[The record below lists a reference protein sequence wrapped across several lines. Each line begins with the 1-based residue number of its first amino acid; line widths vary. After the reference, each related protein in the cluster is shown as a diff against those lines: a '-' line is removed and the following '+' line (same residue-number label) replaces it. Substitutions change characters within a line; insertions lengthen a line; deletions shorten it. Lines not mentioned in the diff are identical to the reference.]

1 METFPLKVRQHLV
14 EGDLVGSA
22 YTDQSDDKGK
32 VEEEDTKFTKS
43 LPLNKEN
50 ESTFLAAIL

>member
-1 METFPLKVRQHLV
+1 MV